1 MNWRFLPFKS
11 LCQQNGKA
19 TRKKLDLNLKNFNY
33 FPPEG
38 HTYVDISH
46 TDKEIASTSD
56 EVTVK
61 SYLFFG
67 GSRRTNETAWGYG
80 KEFFLM
86 KFSVEDTDIN
96 LISSDKCTTQGSE
109 FPPLHASAACFMQN
123 NVFIWGGMNTSTMK
137 TTDEL
142 FIVNSQ
148 ARGDK
153 ELSNRLKISLI
164 QSSTTH
170 SPLSQKLSMQQY

>member
-96 LISSDKCTTQGSE
+96 LTNARPKGLNS
-109 FPPLHASAACFMQN
+109 LHSMPQLHVSCKIMY
-123 NVFIWGGMNTSTMK
+123 
-137 TTDEL
+137 L
-142 FIVNSQ
+142 F
-148 ARGDK
+148 G
-153 ELSNRLKISLI
+153 EE
-164 QSSTTH
+164 
-170 SPLSQKLSMQQY
+170 

>member
-96 LISSDKCTTQGSE
+96 LGCKYHAQLKKHLHLTKLTTITYGR
-109 FPPLHASAACFMQN
+109 
-123 NVFIWGGMNTSTMK
+123 K
-137 TTDEL
+137 
-142 FIVNSQ
+142 
-148 ARGDK
+148 
-153 ELSNRLKISLI
+153 
-164 QSSTTH
+164 QS
-170 SPLSQKLSMQQY
+170 KRK